1 MASPTPSTTAP
12 QAAPPE
18 KKKSA
23 NRDLAMRLT
32 TALVLLPLVLW
43 LIWLG
48 ELPFATLVAVAGMLN
63 AVELSKMMLGDD
75 PLRVPAALAALAM
88 PFFFLVPSL
97 GPAKL
102 HWLWA
107 GLLLVALTARML
119 RNAPVDTAARDVGS
133 VVFAGLYGSMLGYLV
148 PLRELGATHSW
159 AGGAWVI
166 LTCALTW
173 VGDTFAYFFGRAFG
187 KHKLYPRI
195 SPAKS
200 WEGFFGGMLGSIL
213 SAFVVRALVLPQL
226 TVIDSV
232 ALGVVAGIGGPV
244 GDLVESM
251 LKRSCKVKDSG
262 TILPGHGGML
272 DRVDALMFNA
282 PLVYL
287 YAKVFVL

>member
-1 MASPTPSTTAP
+1 MPSITPSPTAP
-12 QAAPPE
+12 DAPPPA
-18 KKKSA
+18 KKESA
-23 NRDLAMRLT
+23 NRNLAVRLT

-97 GPAKL
+97 GAAHL
-102 HWLWA
+102 HWLWV
-107 GLLLVALTARML
+107 GLLLVAMTWRLL
-119 RNAPVDTAARDVGS
+119 RNAPVDTAAGDVGA

-148 PLRELGATHSW
+148 PLRELGAANSW
-159 AGGAWVI
+159 TGGAWVI
-166 LTCALTW
+166 LACSLTW

-200 WEGFFGGMLGSIL
+200 WEGFFGGMLGAVL
-213 SAFVVRALVLPQL
+213 SAFVVRALVLPEL
-226 TVIDSV
+226 SAFDSV
-232 ALGVVAGIGGPV
+232 ALGVVAGIGGPI

-282 PLVYL
+282 PIVFF

>member
-1 MASPTPSTTAP
+1 MQSPTPSTTAP
-12 QAAPPE
+12 QATPPE
-18 KKKSA
+18 KKASA
-23 NRDLAMRLT
+23 NRDLVLRLT
-32 TALVLLPLVLW
+32 TAIVLLPLVLW

-48 ELPFATLVAVAGMLN
+48 HMPFALLVAVAGMIN
-63 AVELSKMMLGDD
+63 AVELSKMTLGED
-75 PLRVPAALAALAM
+75 PMRVPAALAALAM
-88 PFFFLVPSL
+88 PFFFIVPQL
-97 GPAKL
+97 GAAKL

-107 GLLLVALTARML
+107 GLVLVAMTWRLL
-119 RNAPVDTAARDVGS
+119 RDAPVDTAARDVGS
-133 VVFAGLYGSMLGYLV
+133 VVLAGVYGSMLGYLV

-200 WEGFFGGMLGSIL
+200 WEGFFGGMLGAIL
-213 SAFVVRALVLPQL
+213 SAFVVRYLILPDL
-226 TVIDSV
+226 TVVDSV
-232 ALGVVAGIGGPV
+232 ALGVIAGIGGPI

-262 TILPGHGGML
+262 SILPGHGGML